1 MAIHISNMN
10 DLEKALQPVM
20 KGLINQLAEEV
31 YETLNYFLNDYY
43 TGWTP
48 SSYRRTQDFLYSA
61 VKTEAKMV
69 GNKCVASVYIDYDSM
84 DNYVNAT
91 GFQVATWANEGMHGG
106 LSVSHK
112 PHVWDDTIDNTI
124 NNGSL
129 LKSAVAYLKNKGFSV
144 RV

>member
-20 KGLINQLAEEV
+20 KGLVNQLAEEV

-43 TGWTP
+43 VGWTP
-48 SSYRRTQDFLYSA
+48 SSYRRTKDFLYSA

-69 GNKCVASVYIDYDSM
+69 GNKCVASVYIDTDSM

-91 GFQVATWANEGMHGG
+91 GYQVATWANEGLHGK

-112 PHVWDDTIDNTI
+112 PHVWNDTMDATI

-129 LKSAVAYLKNKGFSV
+129 LKSAIAYLKSKGFSV
-144 RV
+144 RG

>member
-20 KGLINQLAEEV
+20 KGLVNQLAEEV

-48 SSYRRTQDFLYSA
+48 SSYRRTQDFLYSS

-91 GFQVATWANEGMHGG
+91 GYQVATWANEGLHGG

-129 LKSAVAYLKNKGFSV
+129 LNSAVAYLKSKGFSV